1 MNDIGNPTNARSAD
15 VFQVNAFG
23 VKYGFEKSRWGHR
36 TRKLR
41 RNRPLA
47 WGQRPERETFMEK
60 TNKFAAYLTEE
71 QKYKINRC
79 QDLDG
84 SRSGTEV
91 IRRAVDFYHDY
102 LTTKHSGAFI
112 PQTIKSYLDGRLGQL
127 EDRVSGLLYKQAVEL
142 DMVSGILADSFRFTE
157 DDLRRRRA
165 ASVRNVKQT
174 NGRISFEKRVR
185 ESWEEDDD
193 QWQD

>member
-1 MNDIGNPTNARSAD
+1 
-15 VFQVNAFG
+15 
-23 VKYGFEKSRWGHR
+23 
-36 TRKLR
+36 
-41 RNRPLA
+41 
-47 WGQRPERETFMEK
+47 MEK

-112 PQTIKSYLDGRLGQL
+112 PQTIKSYLDGRLGQM
-127 EDRVSGLLYKQAVEL
+127 EDRVSGLLFKQAVEL
-142 DMVSGILADSFRFTE
+142 DMVMNVVAGAMRVDE
-157 DDLRRRRA
+157 DTVKQLRA
-165 ASVRNVKQT
+165 TCIENVKKTGGTVTFDAAVKYQR
-174 NGRISFEKRVR
+174 G
-185 ESWEEDDD
+185 D
-193 QWQD
+193 